1 MNSTTKKS
9 TWDYIVSQNHI
20 VPSPLANKLGVPV
33 FRTLVADILIKLRRF
48 KNCRPKNDFENQL
61 IKNGIVVIPNFLPD
75 EDFKELKSDFDKNIS
90 SSEKVKITRKGSM
103 QVNIRTVDNNDFEKF
118 PSIKKFAQNK
128 QLIRLISV
136 GEGIRIVD
144 QLKKFNLEKTI
155 FGDPTKDTDQN
166 VPFHADSHF
175 HSHKVLFYMS
185 DVTEEGGP
193 FIYCKNSHLN
203 NLDRLLFEFKRGQL
217 KDAHINGWRIQQ
229 HLDKKFFNNYFSK
242 LKEKEYKVA
251 CPANT
256 LVIANVHGFHKRGE
270 SIPGVERSLIRI
282 PSRYNPLGPIGNI
295 PSDLY
300 SGSFF

>member
-175 HSHKVLFYMS
+175 HSHKVLFY
-185 DVTEEGGP
+185 
-193 FIYCKNSHLN
+193 I
-203 NLDRLLFEFKRGQL
+203 
-217 KDAHINGWRIQQ
+217 
-229 HLDKKFFNNYFSK
+229 
-242 LKEKEYKVA
+242 
-251 CPANT
+251 
-256 LVIANVHGFHKRGE
+256 
-270 SIPGVERSLIRI
+270 
-282 PSRYNPLGPIGNI
+282 
-295 PSDLY
+295 
-300 SGSFF
+300 

>member
-20 VPSPLANKLGVPV
+20 VPSPWANKLGVPV

-295 PSDLY
+295 PSNLY

>member
-136 GEGIRIVD
+136 GEGIKIVD

-295 PSDLY
+295 PSNLY

>member
-1 MNSTTKKS
+1 MNSTTKKR

-295 PSDLY
+295 PSNLY

>member
-1 MNSTTKKS
+1 MSTNIKS
-9 TWDYIVSQNHI
+9 AWNYIVSQNHI

-33 FRTLVADILIKLRRF
+33 LRTVIANMLINLRRF

-75 EDFKELKSDFDKNIS
+75 TEFKELKNEFDNNIS
-90 SSEKVKITRKGSM
+90 DSDKVEIVRKGSM
-103 QVNIRTVDNNDFEKF
+103 QVNIREVNKYDFEKF
-118 PSIKKFAQNK
+118 PAINKFARNK

-136 GEGIRIVD
+136 GEGIKVVD
-144 QLKKFNLEKTI
+144 QLKRFNLEKTI
-155 FGDPTKDTDQN
+155 FGDPNKDTDGN
-166 VPFHADSHF
+166 VPFHADIHF

-203 NLDRLLFEFKRGQL
+203 NLDRLWFEFKRGQL
-217 KDAHINGWRIQQ
+217 KDAHVEGWRVQD
-229 HLDKKFFNNYFSK
+229 HLDKKFFNDYFLK
-242 LKEKEYKVA
+242 LKEQEYKVA
-251 CPANT
+251 CPANS

-270 SIPGVERSLIRI
+270 SISGVERSLIRI
-282 PSRYNPLGPIGNI
+282 SRRYNPLGPMGSI
-295 PSDLY
+295 PSNLY

>member
-295 PSDLY
+295 PTNLY